1 MKHAIYLKICANIQ
15 CSSTYMKIINFQYIS
30 DVNKEVCNPDSIPPS
45 TDVGCW
51 SQGRQILL
59 TLGRRWAD
67 GGLPTTIHVRFL
79 YILPTLGRRWA
90 NGGFLFK
97 MAASNN
103 RGFGE
108 T

>member
-1 MKHAIYLKICANIQ
+1 MDKNNQ
-15 CSSTYMKIINFQYIS
+15 CF
-30 DVNKEVCNPDSIPPS
+30 PDSIPPS
-45 TDVGCW
+45 DRRWLLVARSADFADVG
-51 SQGRQILL
+51 
-59 TLGRRWAD
+59 
-67 GGLPTTIHVRFL
+67 
-79 YILPTLGRRWA
+79 PTLACQPLLGLDVSIFCQRWA